1 MKKLIITTTA
11 FIIGAIATA
20 QVSENR
26 TVSNFSKIEASQGVQ
41 VYFTQSNSQSVRV
54 ETDDNEKMQ
63 YIKTENDGKTLK
75 IYIDSKGKKISFGRN
90 DDKSK
95 KKWRIRNNNI
105 RFEVVK
111 VYVSVPKVTDLKVS
125 SGASVVLENNINND
139 VINLDASASGIISG
153 AINTQKLNIH
163 VTSSS
168 FANISGTTNDMLIDA
183 SSCAV
188 CNTKKLICKMQR
200 LMLAVLQLFM

>member
-63 YIKTENDGKTLK
+63 YIKTDNNGKTLK
-75 IYIDSKGKKISFGRN
+75 IYIDSKGKKLSYGRN
-90 DDKSK
+90 VDKSK
-95 KKWRIRNNNI
+95 KKWRIHNNNI

-125 SGASVVLENNINND
+125 SGASIVLEEPNFTHSIVLEKINELLQQPD
-139 VINLDASASGIISG
+139 IMQSMSKQTVQFATPDAAARIAEELFNLS
-153 AINTQKLNIH
+153 H
-163 VTSSS
+163 
-168 FANISGTTNDMLIDA
+168 
-183 SSCAV
+183 
-188 CNTKKLICKMQR
+188 
-200 LMLAVLQLFM
+200 